1 MGVGN
6 KVEKSSPIEAREV
19 EWRGGGG
26 DVSLRRIFPRVLCLC
41 RYNDINNYRTSIKK
55 TTSEAYYQLE
65 TCLTLMLLSFP
76 LQGEIP
82 PHAFCQIPKNLNKGM
97 VSTFCYLVVVKVRN
111 NLNF

>member
-6 KVEKSSPIEAREV
+6 KVEKRSPIEAREV
-19 EWRGGGG
+19 EWRRGGYKSEK
-26 DVSLRRIFPRVLCLC
+26 DLPRVLCLC

-97 VSTFCYLVVVKVRN
+97 VSTFFFIYLLLKFRN